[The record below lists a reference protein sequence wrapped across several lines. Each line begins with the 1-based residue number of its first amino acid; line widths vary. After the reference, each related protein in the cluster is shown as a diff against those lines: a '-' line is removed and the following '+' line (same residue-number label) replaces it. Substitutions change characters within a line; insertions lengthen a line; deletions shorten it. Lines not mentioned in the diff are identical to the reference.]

1 MNWKRATGAAC
12 VASIATSLLLNFTL
26 ELSARHK
33 LFSLPYGMNVGA
45 FSLLVSLVVFIG
57 VSWATG
63 RDEER
68 RLPPDVK
75 AVMEI

>member
-1 MNWKRATGAAC
+1 
-12 VASIATSLLLNFTL
+12 
-26 ELSARHK
+26 
-33 LFSLPYGMNVGA
+33 MNVGA

-63 RDEER
+63 RYEER

-75 AVMEI
+75 AVMVI